1 VVIYPAESQ
10 VKENTDSSHNSPNIT
25 WDQTQYEVQS
35 ATLTLEAQSNAAFGG
50 ECHVGMNGKLTTLAA
65 NWAFGATNMQNR
77 QLDVTSFFNY
87 GVNDFW
93 VHYGTTSVLF
103 SSSSL
108 TFSLNLQV
116 VLKYIGTGIPSANPL
131 TVSSSLTLPSL
142 PWYYWVAIAAAVVG
156 LIVVLVVVARKR
168 KG

>member
-1 VVIYPAESQ
+1 VIYPAESQ
-10 VKENTDSSHNSPNIT
+10 VKENTDSSHNSPDIT

-35 ATLTLEAQSNAAFGG
+35 AILTLEAQSNAAFGG
-50 ECHVGMNGKLTTLAA
+50 ECYVGMNDKRTTLAA
-65 NWAFGATNMQNR
+65 NWALGATNMQNR

-108 TFSLNLQV
+108 TFSLNLQI
-116 VLKYIGTGIPSANPL
+116 VLKYLGTGQPSANPV
-131 TVSSSLTLPSL
+131 TVSSGLTVPSM
-142 PWYYWVAIAAAVVG
+142 PWYYWVLIAAAVVT
-156 LIVVLVVVARKR
+156 LIVVMVVVARRR